1 MDGKLINMVLN
12 ENWKYGSKIWFIED
26 GYIIEKSSKQV
37 MDNEGGYIYLA
48 GKDVILSQKQENK
61 SSQKWE
67 EVKLDGGWMKFKH
80 PEGGLFLHVSE
91 DGEKLTIE
99 EDSKGKVYFY
109 LKFKSF

>member
-1 MDGKLINMVLN
+1 MVLN
-12 ENWKYGSKIWFIED
+12 ENWKYGSKIWSIED
-26 GYIIEKSSKQV
+26 GFIIEKASKQV
-37 MDNEGGYIYLA
+37 MEDEGGYIYLA
-48 GKDVILSQKQENK
+48 GQDVILSDKQSNK

-67 EVKLDGGWMKFKH
+67 EVKLDGGWMKLKH

-99 EDSKGKVYFY
+99 EDSKGKVHFY

>member
-1 MDGKLINMVLN
+1 M
-12 ENWKYGSKIWFIED
+12 ED

-37 MDNEGGYIYLA
+37 MEDEGGLVRLS
-48 GKDVILSQKQENK
+48 GKDVILSDKQANK

-67 EVKLDGGWMKFKH
+67 EVKLDGGWMKLKH

-99 EDSKGKVYFY
+99 EDSKGKDHFY
-109 LKFKSF
+109 LKFLSF